1 MGKGFL
7 IDTNVIIDFS
17 VMRLPLKGTEFL
29 LKVIRSGSAISVITE
44 MELLG
49 FSNVPKEMDEFV
61 ETSTIFQLDQRVV
74 RQTVAIRKKQKIKL
88 PDAIIAATALV
99 HGLTL
104 ITRNTKDFQKV
115 KGLEVVN
122 PHRI

>member
-49 FSNVPKEMDEFV
+49 FSNVPREMDEFV